1 MIRFENVVKTYRLN
15 RGRRIVFRNLTGGLP
30 KANIAVLGANG
41 AGKSTLLRLIAGT
54 EVPDSGRV
62 HREGRISWP
71 LGFAGSFNGS
81 LSGAENVRF
90 VARIYGKD
98 TEHVLDFVEEFAE
111 LGQFF
116 REPFSTYSA
125 GMRARLA
132 FGVSM
137 AVAFDCYLVDEIT
150 AVGDEKFR
158 QKCHR
163 MFKEKLRT
171 STIVM
176 VSHSMG
182 TLRDYCDMGAVVRD
196 GELVLHDNI
205 NDAIAEHEKVMRS

>member
-1 MIRFENVVKTYRLN
+1 MIRFEQVVKTYRVP
-15 RGRRIVFRNLTGGLP
+15 RGQQVVFRGLSMELP
-30 KANIAVLGANG
+30 KANIAILGANG

-54 EVPDSGRV
+54 ELPDAGHI
-62 HREGRISWP
+62 HREGKVSWP
-71 LGFAGSFNGS
+71 LGFSGSFNGS

-111 LGQFF
+111 LGAFF
-116 REPFSTYSA
+116 HAPVSSYSA

-137 AVAFDCYLVDEIT
+137 AISFDWYLVDEII
-150 AVGDEKFR
+150 AVGDERFR
-158 QKCHR
+158 QKCQR
-163 MFKEKLRT
+163 MFKERLRL

-176 VSHSMG
+176 VSHATS
-182 TLRDYCDMGAVVRD
+182 TLRDYCEMGGIIRD
-196 GELVLHDNI
+196 GDLVLYDNLK
-205 NDAIAEHEKVMRS
+205 DAITDHERAMRR

>member
-1 MIRFENVVKTYRLN
+1 MIQFEHVTKAYRLN
-15 RGRRIVFRNLTGGLP
+15 QGSKVIFRDLSVTLP
-30 KANIAVLGANG
+30 KANIGILGANG

-54 EVPDSGRV
+54 ELPDTGQV
-62 HREGRISWP
+62 HRHGKVSWP
-71 LGFAGSFNGS
+71 MGFAGSFAGS

-98 TEHVLDFVEEFAE
+98 TEHVLAFVEEFAE
-111 LGQFF
+111 LGSFF
-116 REPFSTYSA
+116 HMPFSSYSA

-158 QKCHR
+158 QKCQR
-163 MFKEKLRT
+163 MFKEKMRT
-171 STIVM
+171 STIIM
-176 VSHSMG
+176 VSHSTG
-182 TLRDYCDMGAVVRD
+182 TLRDYCEIGAIVRD
-196 GELVLHDNI
+196 GELIVYDNLK
-205 NDAIAEHEKVMRS
+205 DAIADHERAMRA